1 MRLKIYLCGV
11 YKTDRDM
18 IGRKVIF
25 LSYLFN
31 MYASFCGVAL
41 LLCNGNIEE
50 IWVEFVLD
58 LLWTKI
64 LYKML
69 KHTIY
74 ILLPPWVK
82 FYLQIK
88 SVLKVWWCVNIHQ
101 YKEKC
106 WCSLL
111 LLINWWLY
119 EFGNILEID
128 LISQGYMLSVS
139 INILCEINLYDCCL
153 DGQDRAVSGL
163 ASSSDRQGH
172 HLLIWLR
179 TGSWRKTKPP
189 IYCVI
194 SSCIMERHTVW
205 YAVIQEKDA
214 WFQRKL
220 PSFDIFILCDVWNIL
235 ASKHFRGNQ
244 FHFAKA
250 YTANSCLL
258 EENWEVDNIGD

>member
-88 SVLKVWWCVNIHQ
+88 SVLKIWWCVNIHQ

-163 ASSSDRQGH
+163 ASSSDVKVTIYWYDLGLVLGGRQSPPFIVSFLLASWRGILFDMQWFRKKMLGSRENC
-172 HLLIWLR
+172 HLLTFL
-179 TGSWRKTKPP
+179 S
-189 IYCVI
+189 CVMYEI
-194 SSCIMERHTVW
+194 S
-205 YAVIQEKDA
+205 
-214 WFQRKL
+214 
-220 PSFDIFILCDVWNIL
+220 
-235 ASKHFRGNQ
+235 
-244 FHFAKA
+244 
-250 YTANSCLL
+250 
-258 EENWEVDNIGD
+258 

>member
-88 SVLKVWWCVNIHQ
+88 SVLKIWWWHT
-101 YKEKC
+101 
-106 WCSLL
+106 
-111 LLINWWLY
+111 
-119 EFGNILEID
+119 
-128 LISQGYMLSVS
+128 S
-139 INILCEINLYDCCL
+139 I
-153 DGQDRAVSGL
+153 
-163 ASSSDRQGH
+163 
-172 HLLIWLR
+172 
-179 TGSWRKTKPP
+179 
-189 IYCVI
+189 
-194 SSCIMERHTVW
+194 
-205 YAVIQEKDA
+205 
-214 WFQRKL
+214 QRKML
-220 PSFDIFILCDVWNIL
+220 MLFASVDQLMAIWVWKYI
-235 ASKHFRGNQ
+235 GNWSDKPRLYA
-244 FHFAKA
+244 FCV
-250 YTANSCLL
+250 Y
-258 EENWEVDNIGD
+258 